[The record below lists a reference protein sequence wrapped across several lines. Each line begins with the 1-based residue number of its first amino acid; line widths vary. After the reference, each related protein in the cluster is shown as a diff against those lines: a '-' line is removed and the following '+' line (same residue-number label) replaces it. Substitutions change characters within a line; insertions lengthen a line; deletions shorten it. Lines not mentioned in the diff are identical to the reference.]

1 MRKCHA
7 GAMRSIDP
15 GISRFR
21 VWSFGRSRND
31 NLKRLSKWNSQ
42 MALVLTEEQSMLRDS
57 ARGVISDKAPVS
69 HLRQLR
75 DTKDETGFSRDL
87 WKTFAEM
94 GFSGLLVP
102 EDFGGSGLGCV
113 EAGIVMEE
121 IGRTLMPSPFLATS
135 VLAASA
141 LSRGGSAAQKSEY
154 LPKISAGALLAA
166 LAIDEGAKHRPLQ
179 TKMQAVRSGNG
190 FKLSGDKAFVVD
202 GHTAGLLIVAART
215 AGRAG
220 ERDGL
225 TLFLVNPRS
234 KGIETE
240 RTAMVDSHN
249 AARVVFDNVE
259 VNADGV
265 LGEVDQGGALLEGIL
280 NIGRGAVASEMV
292 GVSEEVFGRT
302 VGYLKERKQFGKLI
316 GEFQALQHRAAQLYI
331 EIEITRAAVLK
342 ALQTLDTSFENA
354 AAAVAVAKARAG
366 STATLAV
373 QEGVQMHG
381 GMGMTDQF
389 DIGFFMKRARVCQEL
404 FGDSNFHA
412 DQLARMKSY

>member
-1 MRKCHA
+1 
-7 GAMRSIDP
+7 
-15 GISRFR
+15 
-21 VWSFGRSRND
+21 
-31 NLKRLSKWNSQ
+31 
-42 MALVLTEEQSMLRDS
+42 MALVLNEEQSMLRDS
-57 ARGVISDKAPVS
+57 ARGLISDKAPVS

-75 DTKDETGFSRDL
+75 DSKDADGFSREL
-87 WKTFAEM
+87 WRSFAEM

-102 EDFGGSGLGCV
+102 DEFGGSGLGCV
-113 EAGIVMEE
+113 EAGVVMEE
-121 IGRTLMPSPFLATS
+121 IGRTLMPSPFLSTA

-141 LSRGGSAAQKSEY
+141 LQRGGSAAQKSEH
-154 LPKISAGALLAA
+154 LPRIADGSLLAA

-190 FKLSGDKAFVVD
+190 FKLNGAKAFVVD
-202 GHTAGLLIVAART
+202 GHTADLLIVAARS
-215 AGRAG
+215 AGSPG

-225 TLFLVNPRS
+225 TLFLVDPKS

-240 RTAMVDSHN
+240 HTAMVDSHN
-249 AARVVFDNVE
+249 AARIVFDNVE

-316 GEFQALQHRAAQLYI
+316 GEFQALQHRAAHLYV

-342 ALQTLDTSFENA
+342 ALQTLDGDFENA
-354 AAAVAVAKARAG
+354 GAAVAVAKAKAG
-366 STATLAV
+366 STTTLAV

-412 DQLARMKSY
+412 DQLARLKSY